1 MEESVAAQQGE
12 YSAEAYSTAGLTRN
26 YTGAKLSSPV
36 LAEKESLVPG
46 FRRSACGAFALLSMF
61 GSAVGAADLRSDI
74 DRMADQ
80 LESRV
85 IEWRRDIH
93 QHPELG
99 NREFRTGAKVA
110 AHLKALGLE
119 VTTGVAH
126 TGVVALLRGGR
137 PGPVVALRA
146 DMDALPVNE
155 EVDLPFASKIR
166 TTWAGKE
173 TGVMHACG
181 HDTHVA
187 MLMGAAEILAKVRE
201 HLPGTVKFIFQPAEE
216 SPPPGEEGGAA
227 LMVKQGVMDNPRPDA
242 VFGLHIGS
250 MHEAGTIAYRP
261 GPVMAAADILRITVQ
276 GRQTHGSAPWTGV
289 DPIVIAAQIVLG
301 LQTIV
306 SRQINVTQEPAVIS
320 IGGMDGGNRFNIIP
334 DKVEM
339 VGTVRT
345 FDEAMRDDIHQRI
358 RHTAEHIAAAGGAT
372 ATVVI
377 EKPYAVTV
385 NDPDLTARML
395 PTLQRVAGADN
406 VKLRSKTTGAE
417 DFSFF
422 AQKAPGFFFF
432 LGGSPKGS
440 DLTKV
445 AYNHSPRFYV
455 DESALKLGMRALVHL
470 TVDYLESPPGR

>member
-1 MEESVAAQQGE
+1 MK
-12 YSAEAYSTAGLTRN
+12 TFPWWLAG
-26 YTGAKLSSPV
+26 
-36 LAEKESLVPG
+36 SLVVCAAP
-46 FRRSACGAFALLSMF
+46 
-61 GSAVGAADLRSDI
+61 VHADLRADLDRAARDI
-74 DRMADQ
+74 EPA
-80 LESRV
+80 V

-99 NREFRTGAKVA
+99 NREFRTSALVAK
-110 AHLKALGLE
+110 HLKALGLE
-119 VTTGVAH
+119 VQTGVAH

-146 DMDALPVNE
+146 DMDALPVTE
-155 EVDLPFASKIR
+155 QVDLPFASKVR

-187 MLMGAAEILAKVRE
+187 ILMGVAQLLAAKRTE
-201 HLPGTVKFIFQPAEE
+201 LPGTVKFLFQPAEE
-216 SPPPGEEGGAA
+216 GPPPGEEGGAA
-227 LMVKQGVMDNPRPDA
+227 LMVKQGVMESPRPEA

-250 MHEAGTIAYRP
+250 MHEAGTIAYRS

-276 GRQTHGSAPWTGV
+276 GRQTHGSAPWTGI
-289 DPIVIAAQIVLG
+289 DPVVVAAQIVLG

-306 SRQINVTQEPAVIS
+306 SRQINLTEEPAVVS
-320 IGGMDGGNRFNIIP
+320 IGGIDGGNRFNIIP

-345 FDEAMRDDIHQRI
+345 FDEAMRDDIHRRI
-358 RHTAEHIAAAGGAT
+358 RHIAEHIAQAGGAT
-372 ATVVI
+372 ATVEI

-385 NDPDLTARML
+385 NDPALSERML
-395 PTLQRVAGADN
+395 PTLKRVAGEKN
-406 VKLRSKTTGAE
+406 VIQRPKTTGAE

-432 LGGSPKGS
+432 LGGSPKGT
-440 DLTKV
+440 DLKTV

-455 DESALKLGMRALVHL
+455 DESALLLGVRALAHV
-470 TVDYLESPPGR
+470 TVDYLEGR